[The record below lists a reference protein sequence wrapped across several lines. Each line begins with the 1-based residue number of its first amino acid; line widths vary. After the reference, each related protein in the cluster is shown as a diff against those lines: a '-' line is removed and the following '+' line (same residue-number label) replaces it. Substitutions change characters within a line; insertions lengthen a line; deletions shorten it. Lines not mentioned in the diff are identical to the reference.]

1 MELGTTSRRVSG
13 KLLGYN
19 SGYII
24 QTKNGIQI
32 FNKIAGV
39 EFPTLPEGFFT
50 TPTLN
55 WKVFSQKSL
64 TTSCEV
70 AYRTTGF
77 RWSADYSLTLNE
89 AETNADVG
97 GWVTI
102 DNNSGKKYVNAK
114 LKLIAGD
121 VNTVNQNPGYPIYA
135 RSAVGGAANSF
146 SEKSFADYHLYT
158 LDRLVTLNES
168 SQKQVEF
175 IPKVFN
181 IPVDKYHEVRIS
193 AGGYNE

>member
-1 MELGTTSRRVSG
+1 MTG

-39 EFPTLPEGFFT
+39 EFPTLPDGFFT

-55 WKVFSQKSL
+55 WKVFSEKSL
-64 TTSCEV
+64 TTPCEV

-77 RWSADYSLTLNE
+77 SWSADYSLTLNE

-121 VNTVNQNPGYPIYA
+121 VNTVNQNVGYPVYA
-135 RSAVGGAANSF
+135 RAAVGGGANSF

-158 LDRLVTLNES
+158 LSRLVTLNES

-193 AGGYNE
+193 AGGYN

>member
-1 MELGTTSRRVSG
+1 MVRGV
-13 KLLGYN
+13 LLGYN

-24 QTKNGIQI
+24 KTKFGINVL
-32 FNKIAGV
+32 NKIAGI
-39 EFPTLPEGFFT
+39 EFPSLPDDFFT
-50 TPTLN
+50 LPTLN
-55 WKVFSQKSL
+55 WKVHSTKSQ
-64 TTSCEV
+64 TTKCEV

-77 RWSADYSLTLNE
+77 KWKADYLLSLNSD
-89 AETNADVG
+89 ETKADIG

-121 VNTVNQNPGYPIYA
+121 VNTVSNNNINYYQSDLLYA
-135 RSAVGGAANSF
+135 TYDAAPAPSF

-158 LDRLVTLNES
+158 LSRPVTLNES

-175 IPKVFN
+175 IPKVYN
-181 IPVDKYHEVRIS
+181 VDIDKYHEIKIYS
-193 AGGYNE
+193 GGYD